1 MLTRKKSLIFKA
13 CFLTKIMNL
22 KSNGERQM
30 VMYKIDE
37 WLKENIHLFLK
48 NYKIYK
54 FEEIDKIRANLYRAA
69 EDIMMRRRKRLNE
82 K

>member
-1 MLTRKKSLIFKA
+1 
-13 CFLTKIMNL
+13 
-22 KSNGERQM
+22 M
-30 VMYKIDE
+30 VMYRIDE

-54 FEEIDKIRANLYRAA
+54 FEEIDKIRANLLRAA